1 VAPCGGT
8 TPSLVEYRQLID
20 AYCVG
25 DHPAE
30 RVDQCRRLAA
40 LGVDADRAAQRDDLA
55 HAFAGLVRA
64 IECKH
69 APQAPAHQADLAA
82 GLVVQVADFLLQR
95 LGMAALKTDVAAQPP
110 GLNFVAQP
118 RRKVLSATSVISSS
132 MKPGSNNTGWPSPCG
147 AVPSKGQVKGSI
159 AISTNAR
166 HSSNECRR
174 AGLPW

>member
-40 LGVDADRAAQRDDLA
+40 LGVDAARAAQ
-55 HAFAGLVRA
+55 
-64 IECKH
+64 
-69 APQAPAHQADLAA
+69 QADLAA

-118 RRKVLSATSVISSS
+118 RRKVLSATCVISSA

-159 AISTNAR
+159 AISTSAR